1 MGGHGRGGRGG
12 SLGTGELQ
20 LLDQVLVGNLGET
33 GALLGVQE
41 DVIHPHGHLGA
52 AAASGADASRDHTG
66 DAVRQGEVELHLV
79 VLQGNQGE
87 SQAGGLVEE
96 KACIPSLS
104 RYLCQPHRD

>member
-1 MGGHGRGGRGG
+1 MGGHGRGGGG
-12 SLGTGELQ
+12 GRLGTGELQ

-41 DVIHPHGHLGA
+41 DVIHPHGHLGG
-52 AAASGADASRDHTG
+52 AAASADASRDHTG

-79 VLQGNQGE
+79 VLQGNQREG
-87 SQAGGLVEE
+87 QAGGLVEE
-96 KACIPSLS
+96 KAYIPSLS